1 MQPSEMYAV
10 LDKAGIEYE
19 IVEIFEG
26 VRILSILVEEVDES
40 IDDTEE
46 GETE

>member
-1 MQPSEMYAV
+1 MYAV